1 MNAHHSLLA
10 VIVSVTWG
18 CANPLVTLPS
28 LAPCLEAPNID
39 PCSIALNVGEGVRLQ
54 VETSDIVWLRIHEA
68 DLSGD
73 GLELVRLSIEQLEP
87 ARDGSEVEVR
97 MHAMLYPAGAG
108 NESIPGWRPGPS
120 AAAVRPWRPTRVA
133 SPTQSSAVT
142 PWPPPDTMDALVYF
156 DLLGHGAISLPGP
169 GEGWL
174 LVLEILDGSAELE
187 VTAGRVSRDDVIRP
201 QTPYKPPQ
209 KTKEELDYN

>member
-1 MNAHHSLLA
+1 MNAHHCLLA

-18 CANPLVTLPS
+18 CANPRVTLPS

-54 VETSDIVWLRIHEA
+54 VETSDIVWLRIHES
-68 DLSGD
+68 DPPEE
-73 GLELVRLSIEQLEP
+73 GLPLVRLSVKQLEP
-87 ARDGSEVEVR
+87 SPEGSEVEVR
-97 MHAMLYPAGAG
+97 THATLYGAGAG
-108 NESIPGWRPGPS
+108 VESVPGWRPGPS
-120 AAAVRPWRPTRVA
+120 AAAVRPWRP
-133 SPTQSSAVT
+133 PE
-142 PWPPPDTMDALVYF
+142 TMHARVYF

-174 LVLEILDGSAELE
+174 LVLEVRDGRAELE
-187 VTAGRVSRDDVIRP
+187 VTAERVSRDDVVKP

-209 KTKEELDYN
+209 KKRNSHEPDYN